1 MHPDVFRYSSSSS
14 PSISQLKGWLVID
27 DSEVQSIA
35 DQMKSL
41 WIKAICDQ
49 DLEFPAKVRKI
60 RSAPY
65 ILYYQWDISLLNK
78 PILGVVWPRQPSIYA
93 GKILDRM
100 FKIADRY
107 NLVTISGLATWVDQL
122 AHRLSIERGIPTIA
136 VLWGGL
142 WEYLQRS
149 DRHLIASIVEHG
161 GLVISEFRLFQAPET
176 YTFPQRNRIIAGLS
190 DVLFLPEAGKKSGSL
205 ITVDFAHKM
214 GVPIYGTPYD
224 IFSPESQWLH
234 TQISLWIIKPLFDL
248 DSLFKNNF
256 SLKAKIQ
263 VYSKIQKDLSPSE
276 SLVIRCLHQVKSCS
290 LEYLS
295 SITKTSPSTLLWLM
309 SVLEIKA
316 LVRQSSP
323 GIYSIL

>member
-1 MHPDVFRYSSSSS
+1 MHPDIFRYSSSSS
-14 PSISQLKGWLVID
+14 PTIGQLKEWLFFD
-27 DSEVQSIA
+27 DSELQSVS
-35 DQMKSL
+35 DQMTSL
-41 WIKAICDQ
+41 WVKAICDQ
-49 DLEFPAKVRKI
+49 DPEFPAKAHKMRP
-60 RSAPY
+60 APY
-65 ILYYQWDISLLNK
+65 ILYYQWDISLLNR

-107 NLVTISGLATWVDQL
+107 NMVTISGLALWVDQL

-142 WEYLQRS
+142 WDYLQRS
-149 DRHLIASIVEHG
+149 DRHLIASIVAHG
-161 GLVISEFRLFQAPET
+161 GLVVSEFRLFQPPEN

-214 GVPIYGTPYD
+214 GIPIYGTPYD

-234 TQISLWIIKPLFDL
+234 TQISLWTIKPLFDL
-248 DSLFKNNF
+248 DSLFKNHF
-256 SLKAKIQ
+256 SLKAKTQ
-263 VYSKIQKDLSPSE
+263 AHTKIPNDLSPDE
-276 SLVIRCLHQVKSCS
+276 SLVIRCLRQVKSCS

-309 SVLEIKA
+309 SLLEIKA

-323 GIYSIL
+323 GVYSIL

>member
-1 MHPDVFRYSSSSS
+1 
-14 PSISQLKGWLVID
+14 
-27 DSEVQSIA
+27 
-35 DQMKSL
+35 
-41 WIKAICDQ
+41 
-49 DLEFPAKVRKI
+49 
-60 RSAPY
+60 
-65 ILYYQWDISLLNK
+65 
-78 PILGVVWPRQPSIYA
+78 
-93 GKILDRM
+93 
-100 FKIADRY
+100 
-107 NLVTISGLATWVDQL
+107 
-122 AHRLSIERGIPTIA
+122 
-136 VLWGGL
+136 
-142 WEYLQRS
+142 
-149 DRHLIASIVEHG
+149 
-161 GLVISEFRLFQAPET
+161 
-176 YTFPQRNRIIAGLS
+176 
-190 DVLFLPEAGKKSGSL
+190 
-205 ITVDFAHKM
+205 M